1 MSWTCNDSKAG
12 TEGLE
17 LRVEAIQIC
26 LVEKGENAPGDI
38 SRPFV
43 EQGK

>member
-26 LVEKGENAPGDI
+26 LVEKGGNAPGDI

-43 EQGK
+43 